1 MTKATGEPCATSAM
15 RDSEKCYWHGRP
27 EAARKA
33 SARGGMAGV
42 SKAQLKGLIE
52 FVRSPAFLK
61 AAGLD
66 PEAMTK
72 SLDRLRRKAL
82 RRG

>member
-33 SARGGMAGV
+33 SARGGSAGV
-42 SKAQLKGLIE
+42 SKAQVKGLIE
-52 FVRSPAFLK
+52 YVRSPAFAK
-61 AAGLD
+61 AIGLD
-66 PEAMTK
+66 STAVRK
-72 SLDRLRRKAL
+72 SSDRLRRKA
-82 RRG
+82 RGF